1 MKNFSKLNKLPLF
14 FLAFMLF
21 GLFVPLIRV
30 QPALAA
36 EKKIKI
42 IDRTRIFY
50 DGKVWVDNE
59 PYDDVHE
66 FENDSVGE
74 CEVQPGHSKAFIVLP
89 NSPNSGAGIS
99 IGEKDEFG
107 DGCNNSATSTRPK
120 IEASTWERR
129 LWTAYRR
136 SADEIFVP
144 DGTKDN
150 IGSCTPTNDS
160 SFATINDVNTG
171 EGTLY
176 RRNAA
181 HDPPNDYFEVRDNG
195 DLNDSNKI
203 KTDGSTG
210 KFFIDVTCEGGV
222 LGASTHS
229 HDYNNVVLAFNGE
242 AVTGE
247 SGKCIPKVYNVRGG
261 VCPEDDPNDPTTG
274 SGTGIDGEGD
284 QNATCEV
291 AWNNPLT
298 WIMCPIFNGMADL
311 TDWMFK
317 SLIEP
322 FLYVT
327 PVNTDPNEP
336 AFQAWSSFRVYAN
349 ILLIVAM
356 LVIVMGQAL
365 GGGLVD
371 AYTAKKVL
379 PKILAAAILINLS
392 VYAINLMIDI
402 TNIIGKGIGNLIYAP
417 FKSSMGSFDL
427 GLGQGGLAAAAGVG
441 GIAAGAGAITTF
453 VAAATAG
460 VGSVAP
466 FIGLFMILPAAIAI
480 MGVFATIVIRQGLIL
495 FLIISSPIAFCLY
508 ALPNGEQYFKKWW
521 DLLFKALMMYPI
533 IVIVFCMADVL
544 SITVLKAS
552 GNGGTVSGGVAA
564 IVAFVL
570 QFLPLFL
577 IPFAFK
583 MAGGAVASIYGAI
596 SSTGKKGLEGVKGSE
611 HNPYSLRNQVRKGYK
626 QAGTRGRDSW
636 FSQVNDPNANRWRK
650 LRGQIAG
657 MGNQR
662 YDAAML
668 NKEER
673 EIRDNTTATG
683 ADDMVFA
690 AGGFMVKAGTATR
703 TRTRSFVPE
712 LDAAG
717 NPTGRT
723 ILEKKKRD
731 AGDIADHD
739 RYFNVKGQE
748 ITPEFYRKAKAT
760 GADSIPKVGQTFEYA
775 VKKFEDDDDV
785 DNYWEGMTQ
794 SAVDLNM
801 NQWEMTGTHN
811 AASYGAKPQFIDVNK
826 SGAQVVKDTKG
837 RTTGLSIKNVATSAD
852 AHHESLKYRNRTQM
866 GYPIS
871 GQRDE
876 TFRTDLE
883 WQERLQ
889 EKIKADMAA
898 TGVADQA
905 DVEHLAEIYTM
916 TDAVANEIQTGTAVM
931 GPDGQP
937 IAGSKI
943 SSGGT
948 PVSQKTIESLKKG
961 QAFKMSDISR
971 DGKVQLIDTTVAP
984 AGGAVMGT
992 SVGGPVQIGDGGA
1005 PTRSTP
1011 PVRDKTPPWYSRG

>member
-1 MKNFSKLNKLPLF
+1 MKNFLKLKKLPLF

-21 GLFVPLIRV
+21 GIVVPLIQV
-30 QPALAA
+30 KPAAAA
-36 EKKIKI
+36 EKKVKI
-42 IDRTRIFY
+42 IDRTRVFY
-50 DGKVWVDNE
+50 DGVVWVDNE

-74 CEVQPGHSKAFIVLP
+74 CKVQSGHPEAFIVLP
-89 NSPNSGAGIS
+89 NNPNDGVGIS

-107 DGCNNSATSTRPK
+107 DNCNNSAPSTRPK
-120 IEASTWERR
+120 VDASTWERR

-203 KTDGSTG
+203 KTDGATG
-210 KFFIDVTCEGGV
+210 KFFIDVTCEGGI

-247 SGKCIPKVYNVRGG
+247 SGKCIPKVYNVSGG
-261 VCPEDDPNDPTTG
+261 ACPEDDPNDPTTG

-291 AWNNPLT
+291 RWNNPLT
-298 WIMCPIFNGMADL
+298 WIMCPVFNGMADL
-311 TDWMFK
+311 TDWMFR

-327 PVNTDPNEP
+327 PVNTNPDEP
-336 AFQAWSSFRVYAN
+336 AFKAWSSFRVYAN
-349 ILLIVAM
+349 ILLILAM
-356 LVIVMGQAL
+356 LVIVLGQSL

-402 TNIIGKGIGNLIYAP
+402 TNILGKGIGNLIYAP
-417 FKSSMGSFDL
+417 FKSTMGSFDL
-427 GLGQGGLAAAAGVG
+427 GLGQGGLAAAAGIG
-441 GIAAGAGAITTF
+441 GVAAGAGAITSF
-453 VAAATAG
+453 VSAATVG
-460 VGSVAP
+460 LGSVAP
-466 FIGLFMILPAAIAI
+466 FVGLFMVLPAAIAI

-521 DLLFKALMMYPI
+521 DLLFKTLMMYPI
-533 IVIVFCMADVL
+533 IVIIFCMADVL
-544 SITVLKAS
+544 SITVLKSS

-583 MAGGAVASIYGAI
+583 LAGGAVASIYGAI
-596 SSTGKKGLEGVKGSE
+596 SSTGKKGLEGIKGSE
-611 HNPYSLRNQVRKGYK
+611 HNPYSLRNNVRRNYK
-626 QAGTRGRDSW
+626 KAGTRGRDSW
-636 FSQVNDPNANRWRK
+636 FSELNNPNTGYWRRQRAR
-650 LRGQIAG
+650 LAG

-668 NKEER
+668 NKEEK
-673 EIRDNTTATG
+673 EVQDNTTQTG
-683 ADDMVFA
+683 ADDMRFA
-690 AGGFMVKAGTATR
+690 AGGFVVRAGEATKTR
-703 TRTRSFVPE
+703 TKTF
-712 LDAAG
+712 DADGKATVATGKG
-717 NPTGRT
+717 NT
-723 ILEKKKRD
+723 
-731 AGDIADHD
+731 ADHD

-748 ITPEFYRKAKAT
+748 ITEGFYRKAKKELGSDVPA
-760 GADSIPKVGQTFEYA
+760 VGQTLEYA
-775 VKKFEDDDDV
+775 VRKFENDDDIE
-785 DNYWEGMTQ
+785 NYWQGFAQ
-794 SAVDLNM
+794 SAVDMNM
-801 NQWEMTGTHN
+801 TDWEALGTHN
-811 AASYGAKPQFIDVNK
+811 AATYGAKGQHIGLNK
-826 SGAQVVKDTKG
+826 SAPKLNRGADG
-837 RTTGLSIKNVATSAD
+837 RVSGV
-852 AHHESLKYRNRTQM
+852 SLKDLRTDQEAHKGTVDWRRRNQQQ
-866 GYPIS
+866 YPQS
-871 GQRDE
+871 MQSDE
-876 TFRTDLE
+876 TLRMDAAWQKTLE
-883 WQERLQ
+883 DRILS
-889 EKIKADMAA
+889 AHGA
-898 TGVADQA
+898 GVAPSQA
-905 DVEHLAEIYTM
+905 DVEHLASIYENT
-916 TDAVANEIQTGTAVM
+916 
-931 GPDGQP
+931 DGQTQVMQSLAAAAATTGDP
-937 IAGSKI
+937 SVSASGATPAVQEVLTSMKKQQRLKLTDFNPTDGSRQLYI
-943 SSGGT
+943 PPTPPSRTGPGT
-948 PVSQKTIESLKKG
+948 HAIPLG
-961 QAFKMSDISR
+961 N
-971 DGKVQLIDTTVAP
+971 KVQL
-984 AGGAVMGT
+984 
-992 SVGGPVQIGDGGA
+992 SDGGA
-1005 PTRSTP
+1005 PAPADTSGIKPTP
-1011 PVRDKTPPWYSRG
+1011 GRFSR